1 MSGDFLQKYLV
12 NKLCC
17 LGDIVHAECI
27 DPQPLHCRYSSHLIQ
42 HAPHFDGTKQD
53 LLGELLYWIGTDQK
67 AELLVLKYKH
77 RSLILQNYLN
87 RIYCVN

>member
-53 LLGELLYWIGTDQK
+53 LLGKLL
-67 AELLVLKYKH
+67 
-77 RSLILQNYLN
+77 
-87 RIYCVN
+87 